1 MAVPAAQHGVG
12 PKVVAGSSCF
22 AVGDVHLKLYKVVLP
37 VSDID
42 QAETFYGQ
50 LLAMPGRRVSGDCH
64 HFDCG
69 GIALCCQDLRAEGD
83 SSDVP
88 SFHQVCLVVADL
100 EAVFLRAKNAHCRS
114 LEEIVTQPWGDCS
127 FVAEDP
133 FKNSIIFVDEATKK
147 QRRDEQFTAGPDD
160 HLKARSALSIQSA
173 EGESETR
180 LIASVSK
187 IFKDEVWLKFADS
200 PSDPLFKVG
209 DQVRIQYFD
218 ESGAYYSDT
227 EIVKTPS
234 GNEYVAI
241 SIPEKAQALR
251 RRAAPRVRSAI
262 PVSFSAFAPSER
274 EAVLDEVFRSQS
286 QDISTTGMRF
296 ETEAALKKG
305 DRLRL
310 TLKLPS
316 SDQVIASAEVVRTQP
331 VKGDGKDLTAAG
343 VKFLEMKLE
352 DQIKLLEFLI
362 DEAKD

>member
-1 MAVPAAQHGVG
+1 M
-12 PKVVAGSSCF
+12 
-22 AVGDVHLKLYKVVLP
+22 KLYKLVLP

-42 QAETFYGQ
+42 QAEAFYGQ
-50 LLAMPGRRVSGDCH
+50 VLAMPGQRFSGDCH

-69 GIALCCQDLRAEGD
+69 GIILCCQDLHAEGD
-83 SSDVP
+83 FSDVP
-88 SFHQVCLVVADL
+88 SFQQVCFVAADL
-100 EAVFLRAKNAHCRS
+100 EAVFLRAKSAGGTFSNGG
-114 LEEIVTQPWGDCS
+114 IVTQPWGDRS
-127 FVAEDP
+127 FVLTDP
-133 FKNSIIFVDEATKK
+133 FKNSIIFVDEATKQ
-147 QRRDEQFTAGPDD
+147 QRGDEQFAAGPDD

-180 LIASVSK
+180 LVASVSK
-187 IFKDEVWLKFADS
+187 IFKDEVWLEFADS

-218 ESGAYYSDT
+218 ESGAYCSDT
-227 EIVKTPS
+227 KIVKTPS

-241 SIPEKAQALR
+241 SIPQKAQALR

-262 PVSFSAFAPSER
+262 PVSFSAFASSESE
-274 EAVLDEVFRSQS
+274 EALDEVFHSQS
-286 QDISTTGMRF
+286 KDISTTGMRF

-316 SDQVIASAEVVRTQP
+316 SDKVIASAEVVRTQP

-343 VKFLEMKLE
+343 VKFLEMKLQ
-352 DQIKLLEFLI
+352 DQIGLLEFLV
-362 DEAKD
+362 DAAQDQEKDPRINRA